1 MRSTVALYAVF
12 SAYAITY
19 MRSLKRPFKSEYA
32 R

>member
-1 MRSTVALYAVF
+1 MRSTAALYAVF

-19 MRSLKRPFKSEYA
+19 MRMLKKAFKSEYA